1 MKDFIKKNFA
11 VLLAFALPILLI
23 LVVALT
29 TYLPSLFISTN
40 YDFIY
45 ISCNDS
51 SSSYYSYNCN
61 GYVQKRLYSV
71 VDDKFVVNEKYTARI
86 FLHDTKKNENKE
98 ISLLD
103 VQKLKLSGLLTSPDG
118 VTVSSGYSPTG
129 GCGEFFIFGGC
140 GGSSSYGYYLAKGR
154 SRSKLNLINNSDSYY
169 YNNNFQFL
177 GWVIEK

>member
-1 MKDFIKKNFA
+1 M
-11 VLLAFALPILLI
+11 
-23 LVVALT
+23 
-29 TYLPSLFISTN
+29 
-40 YDFIY
+40 
-45 ISCNDS
+45 
-51 SSSYYSYNCN
+51 
-61 GYVQKRLYSV
+61 
-71 VDDKFVVNEKYTARI
+71 
-86 FLHDTKKNENKE
+86 HDTKKNENKE